1 MNQIIYAVTLNDP
14 IKERGD
20 QPSTYENTAKHPE
33 HPENTPKQN
42 SSHSVAKQ
50 YQNNTKTNQKN
61 PPNNKKTHKT
71 TPNNHP
77 HKNK

>member
-33 HPENTPKQN
+33 RPENTPNQTPQ
-42 SSHSVAKQ
+42 AKQ
-50 YQNNTKTNQKN
+50 
-61 PPNNKKTHKT
+61 
-71 TPNNHP
+71 
-77 HKNK
+77 

>member
-1 MNQIIYAVTLNDP
+1 MKTP
-14 IKERGD
+14 
-20 QPSTYENTAKHPE
+20 PNTRSALKTP
-33 HPENTPKQN
+33 PTKPPKQN

-71 TPNNHP
+71 TPNRHP
-77 HKNK
+77 HKNKKIG

>member
-14 IKERGD
+14 IKERED

-61 PPNNKKTHKT
+61 NPKPKTPQKT
-71 TPNNHP
+71 PQTPHHN
-77 HKNK
+77 